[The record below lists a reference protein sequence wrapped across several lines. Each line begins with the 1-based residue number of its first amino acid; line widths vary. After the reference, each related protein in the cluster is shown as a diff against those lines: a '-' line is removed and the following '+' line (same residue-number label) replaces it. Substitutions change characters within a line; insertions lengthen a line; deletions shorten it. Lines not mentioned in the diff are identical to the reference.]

1 VLEDLGRRSDV
12 VYEVERLRE
21 HFSRED
27 GHYTLAE
34 ALNERGY
41 TLTAISMGWDIYR
54 REGAWNAR
62 LLRVIYPF
70 PFQDLVRPEA
80 EDRGVDP
87 YLVAAVIRRES
98 AFNPTVT
105 SSAGA
110 IGLMQIMPRTGRGLA
125 QEAGMNRYDP
135 ELLRQPELNV
145 HLGVRYLASLLQQY
159 QGDLALVLSA
169 YNAGPSRANR
179 WRNLPEGRD
188 PELLMER
195 IPFAETRD
203 YVRNVKINL
212 ALYREL
218 YPDAH
223 ARVGAAS
230 D

>member
-1 VLEDLGRRSDV
+1 
-12 VYEVERLRE
+12 
-21 HFSRED
+21 
-27 GHYTLAE
+27 
-34 ALNERGY
+34 
-41 TLTAISMGWDIYR
+41 
-54 REGAWNAR
+54 
-62 LLRVIYPF
+62 
-70 PFQDLVRPEA
+70 
-80 EDRGVDP
+80 
-87 YLVAAVIRRES
+87 
-98 AFNPTVT
+98 
-105 SSAGA
+105 
-110 IGLMQIMPRTGRGLA
+110 
-125 QEAGMNRYDP
+125 
-135 ELLRQPELNV
+135 V